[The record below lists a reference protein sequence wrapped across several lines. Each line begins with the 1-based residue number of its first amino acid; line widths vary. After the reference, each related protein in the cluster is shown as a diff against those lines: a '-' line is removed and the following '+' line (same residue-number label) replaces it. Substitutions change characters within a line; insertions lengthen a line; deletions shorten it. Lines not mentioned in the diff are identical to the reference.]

1 MNEMQQEIPL
11 SGFDPKGEPVI
22 RIMADG
28 SLYVVFNL
36 MPPSDVVD
44 EDGMGPFENFDK
56 QLGIALGVPVEWEDR
71 ERLLIRQPGL
81 DTIERVRQFIESYPR
96 KL

>member
-1 MNEMQQEIPL
+1 MNEMKQEIPL
-11 SGFDPKGEPVI
+11 SGFDQKGEPFI

-28 SLYVVFNL
+28 SLYVVFNF

-44 EDGMGPFENFDK
+44 EDGMGQFENFDK
-56 QLGIALGVPVEWEDR
+56 QLEIALGVPVEWEDR
-71 ERLLIRQPGL
+71 ERFLIRQPGL